1 MVPARLGDLDMRR
14 LRILLVAVAGVTVVA
29 LLATGWWIGWA
40 DLLATPDQRG
50 RRLMHEG
57 RYADAAAV
65 FADPMWR
72 GVALMKAGDFKGA
85 EQAFGGL
92 DTPDSAYDQGN
103 ALVMLG
109 KYDDAIRRYDRALA
123 LRPGWADAEANRTL
137 ARLRAEMVKKAGG
150 DTGIPDQ
157 KADEIVYDR
166 NKKSREGMETQST
179 GQMDDAA
186 IRDLWLKRVQTRP
199 ADFLRA
205 RFLYQLQADQ
215 LQEKKP

>member
-1 MVPARLGDLDMRR
+1 MRR
-14 LRILLVAVAGVTVVA
+14 LRILLVAIAGAAVVA

-40 DLLATPDQRG
+40 DLVATPDQRG
-50 RRLMHEG
+50 RWLMHEG

-65 FADPMWR
+65 FENPMWR

-85 EQAFGGL
+85 EQAFGGF
-92 DTPDSAYDQGN
+92 DTAESTYDQGN

-109 KYDDAIRRYDRALA
+109 KYDDAIGRYDRALA

-137 ARLRAEMVKKAGG
+137 ARLRAERVKKTGG
-150 DTGIPDQ
+150 DTGIQDQ

-166 NKKSREGMETQST
+166 NKKKDGMETQMA
-179 GQMDDAA
+179 GKMDDPA

-199 ADFLRA
+199 ADFLKA
-205 RFLYQLQADQ
+205 RFLYQLE
-215 LQEKKP
+215 EKTP

>member
-1 MVPARLGDLDMRR
+1 MVSPRLGDLDMRR
-14 LRILLVAVAGVTVVA
+14 LRILLFAIVGAAGVA

-57 RYADAAAV
+57 RYADAAAA

-85 EQAFGGL
+85 EQVFGGL
-92 DTPDSAYDQGN
+92 DTADSAYDQGN

-137 ARLRAEMVKKAGG
+137 AQLRAERVKKTGG

-157 KADEIVYDR
+157 KADEVVYDR
-166 NKKSREGMETQST
+166 NKKSQEGMKTQST
-179 GQMDDAA
+179 GQMDDAS

-199 ADFLRA
+199 ADFLKA
-205 RFLYQLQADQ
+205 RFLYQLQEEQ
-215 LQEKKP
+215 P